1 MNSIE
6 LKNVSQSYKKSRVL
20 HSVDL
25 TLGRGEIFGLLGPS
39 GCGKTTTVKAIAGL
53 LCPEEGTVQVLGK
66 KMPDLSIMGRIGY
79 MAQAAALYPTL
90 TAMENLRFFGKLY
103 KLSKDDLTA
112 RIRHVTGIV
121 GLGDE
126 LDKKVSAYSGGMM
139 QRLSLAIA
147 LLPDPEVLILDEP
160 TVGIDPVLRAEIWR
174 ELRMIAEGGA
184 TILITTHVMDE
195 AAKCNRLAMM
205 REGRIIATGTPDEL
219 VKNSGKAS
227 IEEAFIYY
235 GGGSHEN

>member
-6 LKNVSQSYKKSRVL
+6 LTNVSQSYKKSRVL

>member
-20 HSVDL
+20 HNVDL

-39 GCGKTTTVKAIAGL
+39 GCGKTTTVKVIAGL
-53 LCPEEGTVQVLGK
+53 LCPEEGTVQVLGEK
-66 KMPDLSIMGRIGY
+66 IPGLSIMGRIGY

-103 KLSKDDLTA
+103 KLSKDDLTG
-112 RIRHVTGIV
+112 RISHVTGLV

-126 LDKKVSAYSGGMM
+126 LSKKVSSYSGGMM

-174 ELRMIAEGGA
+174 ELRKIAADGA

-195 AAKCNRLAMM
+195 ASKCNRLAMM
-205 REGRIIATGTPDEL
+205 REGRIIAVGTPDQLIE
-219 VKNSGKAS
+219 NSGKAS